1 VRPVGEGP
9 WPAIFV
15 VNGTVPEGREL
26 PGVRRLAEG
35 FARAGYLAVVPDLPG
50 LTEDRITPQTV
61 DAATEAARKISTR
74 PDAEDGEVAM
84 VGVSTGATLA
94 LLAAE
99 DPTLDGK
106 VSLVAGVAPFSNI
119 ETVLNVAATGH
130 YLRPRGKQVR
140 YEATPFLSHVV
151 ARSLVAALPPGAD
164 RETLSAEIS
173 SVGRENPDSLRGIRQ
188 RRTDDLGPEAKSVVR
203 LLANCDPERF
213 DHLYADLPGP

>member
-1 VRPVGEGP
+1 MAG
-9 WPAIFV
+9 IFV

-50 LTEDRITPQTV
+50 LTEDRITRQTV

-130 YLRPRGKQVR
+130 YLRPAENRS
-140 YEATPFLSHVV
+140 AT
-151 ARSLVAALPPGAD
+151 RRLP
-164 RETLSAEIS
+164 S
-173 SVGRENPDSLRGIRQ
+173 SP
-188 RRTDDLGPEAKSVVR
+188 TW
-203 LLANCDPERF
+203 
-213 DHLYADLPGP
+213 